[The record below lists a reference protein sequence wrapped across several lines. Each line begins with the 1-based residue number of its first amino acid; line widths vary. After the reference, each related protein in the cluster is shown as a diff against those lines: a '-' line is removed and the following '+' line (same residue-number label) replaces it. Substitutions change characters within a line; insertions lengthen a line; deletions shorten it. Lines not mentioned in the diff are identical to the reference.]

1 MPTTPETP
9 APKDEWTESLA
20 DDYAKCHEC
29 THGQGYYKSKTCA
42 TCDGTSEFIPYTPSR
57 P

>member
-1 MPTTPETP
+1 MPTTST
-9 APKDEWTESLA
+9 ANTNTIESNCVA
-20 DDYAKCHEC
+20 DDFANCEQCKH
-29 THGQGYYKSKTCA
+29 TRDFYKRACA

>member
-1 MPTTPETP
+1 MPTTSTTP
-9 APKDEWTESLA
+9 APQTESLA
-20 DDYAKCHEC
+20 DDFAKCDEC
-29 THGQGYYKSKTCA
+29 KHTRDFYKRACA